1 MNLLFSI
8 VIGSVVGSVV
18 FLVLFLLRPI
28 TERIFSKAWH
38 YYCLVVPLI
47 FLLGGTHIAISL
59 AGLML
64 EQTTTNVSPV
74 SAPFEMSADIP
85 SDVTRQQAFDNLP
98 AMPMRS
104 VETDVVAN
112 APSTASQ
119 LVPFFERA
127 LPFLLGIWAMG
138 AVLFMVVST
147 VKYLQYRRVVLHS
160 AQRVTDINCKVP
172 IFVSAAA
179 HTPMLIG
186 VIRPII
192 ILPKMHFSDDEL
204 NLILAHELVHYERKD
219 MFVKLLMLM
228 ANAVHW
234 FNPVVYILNRQL
246 STACELSC
254 DEKVVSE
261 MDTQNRIF
269 YGQTILQILKHSTS
283 KNYNVAFATNLFN
296 SKKNFKRRLI
306 SMMNTKKMKKLAA
319 ALSLAVGL
327 LIVGCGA
334 VTANA
339 LDSVMPETPR
349 SAVVQYDNSMHTPVR
364 EIVVGMQDMSG
375 PRFTF
380 DRNMAFWDS
389 LPIRPVGEES
399 ESVWN
404 GDMDE
409 IHDMMLSGELEV
421 SFFAFER
428 VSDYDPTLMYLR
440 SIMNPA
446 LADRLWESPYFTAIE
461 MGVWGFSSFFT
472 SDQFVE
478 ILEHFGD
485 SFVEDFLSRG
495 VNENLQLIMGN
506 NFDDFIADAAELE
519 YIRTALVNDQA
530 LLMSQTDAFVRQN
543 LAVLHGD
550 NLGNFETEEDAVR
563 YFTQPNS
570 MVHFPLPE
578 RMRVLSA
585 EGHTALAAEWDAIL
599 AFSEDSS
606 LRTVTLNN
614 QGFALQA
621 LFEQSALEFVASILG

>member
-1 MNLLFSI
+1 
-8 VIGSVVGSVV
+8 
-18 FLVLFLLRPI
+18 
-28 TERIFSKAWH
+28 
-38 YYCLVVPLI
+38 
-47 FLLGGTHIAISL
+47 
-59 AGLML
+59 
-64 EQTTTNVSPV
+64 
-74 SAPFEMSADIP
+74 
-85 SDVTRQQAFDNLP
+85 
-98 AMPMRS
+98 
-104 VETDVVAN
+104 
-112 APSTASQ
+112 
-119 LVPFFERA
+119 
-127 LPFLLGIWAMG
+127 
-138 AVLFMVVST
+138 
-147 VKYLQYRRVVLHS
+147 
-160 AQRVTDINCKVP
+160 
-172 IFVSAAA
+172 
-179 HTPMLIG
+179 
-186 VIRPII
+186 
-192 ILPKMHFSDDEL
+192 
-204 NLILAHELVHYERKD
+204 
-219 MFVKLLMLM
+219 
-228 ANAVHW
+228 
-234 FNPVVYILNRQL
+234 
-246 STACELSC
+246 
-254 DEKVVSE
+254 
-261 MDTQNRIF
+261 
-269 YGQTILQILKHSTS
+269 
-283 KNYNVAFATNLFN
+283 
-296 SKKNFKRRLI
+296 
-306 SMMNTKKMKKLAA
+306 MMNTKKMKKLAA